1 MCRASPPARWAPSST
16 RSVRAAGPRA
26 RSAGWVA
33 GSTSAWARSWA
44 APKYVN
50 MVVMAAA
57 GVNTEAQREMLG
69 LKVGASEAEPFWTE
83 FRRSLNRR
91 GLRGVKLVISEPRG
105 HQGHRI
111 LGARRHL
118 AALPSALHEERLGT
132 RRQDAGK
139 TQARRS
145 GAGSRLPSEPSS
157 FQTRPTRRARGGDP
171 QPISSEASFQNSERS
186 WTRPRRRAR
195 AHELPTD
202 ALDPDR
208 QHQPARTAERG
219 DQAAHERRGHLLAA
233 SITRLAGAV
242 MLFPTRLPSVAH

>member
-1 MCRASPPARWAPSST
+1 
-16 RSVRAAGPRA
+16 
-26 RSAGWVA
+26 
-33 GSTSAWARSWA
+33 
-44 APKYVN
+44 
-50 MVVMAAA
+50 
-57 GVNTEAQREMLG
+57 MLG

-132 RRQDAGK
+132 RRQGAGK

-219 DQAAHERRGHLLAA
+219 DQAAHERRGHLPAA

-242 MLFPTRLPSVAH
+242 MLFPTRLPSVAHRVPRISACPGCGLTSGAGTRPSTSSRSTLHEKTAPQGRFIKPADGGSNRLAAPSKHPNDT